1 MSDLNVWSITGRATR
16 DAVFRT
22 LASGK
27 SLLEVGVAINT
38 GYGEYAKTTFATI
51 KKWGDSG
58 KNVSQYIKKGT
69 LIASAGELTLSGWTD
84 KDGRLRTNLEL
95 TASSIQLLSSGQQ
108 ATVAPDK
115 ISTPSWQETKDEA
128 EYVF

>member
-16 DAVFRT
+16 DATFRT

-27 SLLEVGVAINT
+27 ALLEVGVAVNT
-38 GYGEYAKTTFATI
+38 GYGDYAKTTFATI

-58 KNVSQYIKKGT
+58 KNVSQYITKGT
-69 LIASAGELTLSGWTD
+69 LIAAAGELTLAEWQD
-84 KDGRLRTNLEL
+84 KEGKPHTGLEL
-95 TASSIQLLSSGQQ
+95 TASSIQLLSSGQKN
-108 ATVAPDK
+108 TTAPDK
-115 ISTPSWQETKDEA
+115 LSTPSWQETKEEA